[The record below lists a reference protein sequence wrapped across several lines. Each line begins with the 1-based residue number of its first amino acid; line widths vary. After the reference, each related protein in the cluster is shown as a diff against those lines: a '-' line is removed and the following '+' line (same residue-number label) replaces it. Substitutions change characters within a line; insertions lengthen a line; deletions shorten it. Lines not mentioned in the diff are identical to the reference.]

1 MKRLSKVMIEHRL
14 AKIPPSY
21 VEYLPEVRKFTDVEK
36 LLRGG
41 YHTLIFGITGSGKTT
56 LLLKLLKVFL
66 DRGLTI
72 LARDDGGLESTFLLP
87 YTPITYWIPEGCKL
101 RVRDSPYK
109 YRVEGFDWRRPE
121 EVLDSV
127 WDSPFNLVVF
137 DAYCIDP
144 GVSAV
149 FWSSMLKTLIFKCMQ
164 TPVSRKEKLVF
175 SVDELN
181 DLIQPKG
188 YELSKKHSDVR
199 ALIEYNIRKL
209 RKHNVT
215 LVATTHRF
223 TQLGISVRSQF
234 SYVMVKKSF
243 GWDVWDFVSKSLA
256 TQNNKVFW
264 SVLKDITV
272 MSPEYAYLFDYK
284 NNFDKFYVEDIQRP
298 KLDVELQGVIQLED
312 EVQKYKE
319 RWLRLAW
326 HMVNVGCPNCNYKYT
341 QEKVANLS
349 GVSQPALNQAFQVWR
364 RSASTRHTP
373 QSHSLNGGDMWN
385 GEEEGGE
392 DRVASRS

>member
-1 MKRLSKVMIEHRL
+1 MKRLSKVMIERKL

-56 LLLKLLKVFL
+56 LLLKLLKTFL

-87 YTPITYWIPEGCKL
+87 YTPITYWIPRGCKL
-101 RVRDSPYK
+101 RVKDCPYK
-109 YRVEGFDWRRPE
+109 YYVEEFDWRRPE
-121 EVLDSV
+121 EVLDSM

-149 FWSSMLKTLIFKCMQ
+149 FWAGMLRTLIFKCMQ

-188 YELSKKHSDVR
+188 YELSKKHGSVR

-215 LVATTHRF
+215 LIATTHRF

-234 SYVMVKKSF
+234 SYVIVKKSF

-256 TQNNKVFW
+256 TQSNKVFW
-264 SVLKDITV
+264 SILKDITV
-272 MSPEYAYLFDYK
+272 MGPEYAYLFDYK
-284 NNFDKFYVEDIQRP
+284 NNFDKFYIEDIERP
-298 KLDVELQGVIQLED
+298 RLDVELQGVIEPED
-312 EVQKYKE
+312 DMQKYKE
-319 RWLRLAW
+319 RWLKLAW
-326 HMVNVGCPNCNYKYT
+326 HMANVGCPNCGYKYT
-341 QEKVANLS
+341 QDNVAKIS
-349 GVSQPALNQAFQVWR
+349 GVARQTLSDALQVWR
-364 RSASTRHTP
+364 RSASAPHTL
-373 QSHSLNGGDMWN
+373 HTAYGHNLNGGDVGN
-385 GEEEGGE
+385 GEEEDGE
-392 DRVASRS
+392 EV

>member
-1 MKRLSKVMIEHRL
+1 VKRLELMITRKL

-56 LLLKLLKVFL
+56 MLLKLLKAFL
-66 DRGLTI
+66 DRGHTI

-87 YTPITYWIPEGCKL
+87 YTPITYWIPRGCKL
-101 RVRDSPYK
+101 RVKDCPYK
-109 YRVEGFDWRRPE
+109 YYVEEFDWRRPE
-121 EVLDSV
+121 EILDSM

-149 FWSSMLKTLIFKCMQ
+149 FWANMLERLIFKCMQ
-164 TPVSRKEKLVF
+164 TPMSRKKKLIF

-188 YELSKKHSDVR
+188 HELTKKHADVR

-209 RKHNVT
+209 RKHKVT
-215 LVATTHRF
+215 LIATTHRF
-223 TQLGISVRSQF
+223 TQLSISIRTQF
-234 SYVMVKKSF
+234 SYVIVKKSY

-256 TQNNKVFW
+256 TQSNEVFW

-272 MSPEYAYLFDYK
+272 MGPEYAYLFDYK
-284 NNFDKFYVEDIQRP
+284 NNFDKFYIEDIERP
-298 KLDVELQGVIQLED
+298 ELDVECDGIVKADED
-312 EVQKYKE
+312 ARAEKYRAKLMKLVE
-319 RWLRLAW
+319 HLT
-326 HMVNVGCPNCNYKYT
+326 VKGCPKCGVPYT
-341 QEKVANLS
+341 QEEVARIL
-349 GVSQPALNQAFQVWR
+349 GVSRPAVTDMLARWR
-364 RSASTRHTP
+364 CSASAPHTL
-373 QSHSLNGGDMWN
+373 HTVYGHNLNGGDVGN
-385 GEEEGGE
+385 GEEEDPE
-392 DRVASRS
+392 EV